1 MVNKLWYRYNES
13 VRRRDN
19 TETMQYCSSKHSW
32 VSASTDTVYPLESKH
47 QLCCVMRRQW
57 NDNECEKGKF
67 VWSESRNVSW
77 TLKKVVFLNKKKRI
91 TKLEKTN
98 TTSHMSIWRSICF
111 EPLLFPVT
119 WLLDQYYWGI
129 NSMAT
134 QFIRVW
140 TGLGSLF
147 KKLTSSGLLRFIVN

>member
-1 MVNKLWYRYNES
+1 MRVLDGETTLKLCNIAQVNIHEF
-13 VRRRDN
+13 
-19 TETMQYCSSKHSW
+19 
-32 VSASTDTVYPLESKH
+32 
-47 QLCCVMRRQW
+47 RRQRILFIHW
-57 NDNECEKGKF
+57 SPSISSAASCGDSEMITNVKKSKF

-147 KKLTSSGLLRFIVN
+147 KRLTSSGLLRFYVCFIVN